1 MEAFA
6 NEALWLVIVSFIVAF
21 ILAFGIGAN
30 DVANSFGT
38 SVGSKVLTVKLACI
52 LATIFEMAGALL
64 IGYKVSDTMRK
75 GILDVNLYQGAEM
88 ELMTGCLS
96 SLIGSAIW
104 LIAAT
109 FLKLPISGTHSI
121 VGATVGFSLVCRGT
135 NGLHLKTLGT
145 IVASWFISPVLSGL
159 MSVLLFKFINWF
171 ILSAETPL
179 KPALRALPFIYMATI
194 SVNVF
199 SIIHN
204 GPKLLYLDNT
214 PLWLALVVSVGFGF
228 IVALVVQLFVVP
240 WQRRKVLEDIRKS
253 TNKDVQF
260 TFGESTDSSRD
271 GSPRTSRLMEEG
283 IATAK
288 GLPVIVEVP
297 ANNNGYILAQSE
309 SLSDIPLKES
319 KTVKESLSPKL
330 TLPIN
335 GNVTPA
341 YGLSPNSSAV
351 PLIKE
356 KPVEPM
362 QIDIIKTESEDRP
375 EIARVFSFL
384 QILTATF
391 GSFAHG
397 GNDVSNAIGPLIA
410 VWLIFTEG
418 SVLQKSETPLLI
430 LVYGGVGISIGL
442 WIWGRRVIKTIGEDL
457 TKITPS
463 TGFTIEI
470 GAALTVLLASKIGIP
485 ISTTHCKVGSVVF
498 VGWVSSS
505 SAGVDWHLFRNIIS
519 AWVVTVPVAGLLSG
533 GFMAILRPFVVN

>member
-6 NEALWLVIVSFIVAF
+6 DEALWLVIVSFMVAF

-75 GILDVNLYQGAEM
+75 GILDVNLYQNAEM

-159 MSVLLFKFINWF
+159 MSVLLFKCINWF

-194 SVNVF
+194 SVNIF

-214 PLWLALVVSVGFGF
+214 PLWLALVVSVGIGC
-228 IVALVVQLFVVP
+228 IVAIVVQLFLVP

-319 KTVKESLSPKL
+319 KTVKDHLSPKL
-330 TLPIN
+330 TLPVN

-356 KPVEPM
+356 KPIEPM
-362 QIDIIKTESEDRP
+362 QIDITKAENEERP

-430 LVYGGVGISIGL
+430 LVYGGVGISVGL
-442 WIWGRRVIKTIGEDL
+442 WVWGRRVIKTIGEDL

-533 GFMAILRPFVVN
+533 GFMALLRPFVVN

>member
-6 NEALWLVIVSFIVAF
+6 DEALWLVIVSFMVAF

-75 GILDVNLYQGAEM
+75 GILDVNLYQNAEM

-159 MSVLLFKFINWF
+159 MSVLLFKCINWF

-194 SVNVF
+194 SVNIF

-214 PLWLALVVSVGFGF
+214 PLWLALVVSVGIGC
-228 IVALVVQLFVVP
+228 IVAIVVQLFLVP
-240 WQRRKVLEDIRKS
+240 WQRRKVL
-253 TNKDVQF
+253 
-260 TFGESTDSSRD
+260 DSSRD

-319 KTVKESLSPKL
+319 KTVKDHLSPKL
-330 TLPIN
+330 TLPVN

-356 KPVEPM
+356 KPIEPM
-362 QIDIIKTESEDRP
+362 QIDITKAENEERP

-430 LVYGGVGISIGL
+430 LVYGGVGISVGL
-442 WIWGRRVIKTIGEDL
+442 WVWGRRVIKTIGEDL

-533 GFMAILRPFVVN
+533 GFMALLRPFVVN

>member
-1 MEAFA
+1 MEEFA
-6 NEALWLVIVSFIVAF
+6 DEALWLVIVSFIVAF
-21 ILAFGIGAN
+21 VLAFGIGAN

-38 SVGSKVLTVKLACI
+38 SVGSKVLTVRSACI
-52 LATIFEMAGALL
+52 LATIFEMAGAIL

-75 GILDVNLYQGAEM
+75 GILDLSMYNGQEM
-88 ELMTGCLS
+88 ELMLGCLS
-96 SLIGSAIW
+96 SLIGSGIW

-135 NGLHLKTLGT
+135 KGLKLQTLGT
-145 IVASWFISPVLSGL
+145 IIASWFISPVMSGIV
-159 MSVLLFKFINWF
+159 SVILYKAINVL
-171 ILSAETPL
+171 IINAETPL
-179 KPALRALPFIYMATI
+179 TPALRALPFFYMATI
-194 SVNVF
+194 SVNIF
-199 SIIHN
+199 SIVLD
-204 GPKLLYLDNT
+204 GPKLLYLDNI
-214 PLWLALVVSVGFGF
+214 PLWLAITISLSIGL
-228 IVALVVQLFVVP
+228 IVAIGIQLFMVP
-240 WQRRKVLEDIRKS
+240 WQRRQVI
-253 TNKDVQF
+253 
-260 TFGESTDSSRD
+260 DSSRD
-271 GSPRTSRLMEEG
+271 GSPRTSRMMEEG
-283 IATAK
+283 TA
-288 GLPVIVEVP
+288 GRDLPVIIEVP

-309 SLSDIPLKES
+309 SLSDLPSKES
-319 KTVKESLSPKL
+319 KTGNDILSPKL
-330 TLPIN
+330 NLPTN

-351 PLIKE
+351 PLIRE
-356 KPVEPM
+356 KTIEPM
-362 QIDIIKTESEDRP
+362 QMDVKIEGDDSP

-384 QILTATF
+384 QVLTASF

-410 VWLIFTEG
+410 VWLIYIEG
-418 SVLQKSETPLLI
+418 TVLQKSETPLFILI
-430 LVYGGVGISIGL
+430 YGGIGIAVGL

-470 GAALTVLLASKIGIP
+470 GAAFTVLIASKIGIP

-505 SAGVDWHLFRNIIS
+505 SSSGVDWHLFRNIIF

-533 GFMAILRPFVVN
+533 GFMAVLRPLLL